1 MNDALSGWGLE
12 GARELTPTDE
22 GSMHR
27 EIGMLTAKVDI
38 ILEGVRRSEEK
49 ADASRASMHRR
60 MDEIVDR
67 VSKMELT
74 TATVQDD
81 VKEMK
86 PVTDAVK
93 MWRQRG
99 IGALAIVGIAAS
111 AITFIVTKFGAA
123 VIAWVTSR

>member
-1 MNDALSGWGLE
+1 
-12 GARELTPTDE
+12 
-22 GSMHR
+22 MHR

-67 VSKMELT
+67 VSKVELSS
-74 TATVQDD
+74 AAVQDD
-81 VKEMK
+81 VRDMK

-93 MWRQRG
+93 IWRQRG
-99 IGALAIVGIAAS
+99 IGALAIVGIGAS

-123 VIAWVTSR
+123 VIDWATSR

>member
-1 MNDALSGWGLE
+1 
-12 GARELTPTDE
+12 
-22 GSMHR
+22 MHR

-111 AITFIVTKFGAA
+111 TITFIVTKFGAA
-123 VIAWVTSR
+123 AIAWVTSR